1 MKFPYQL
8 RTYTRSEGDAHIG
21 YVREGNLH
29 GATVTVGLSDEEA
42 SYLKKVNDLL
52 DSSTTRALD
61 ELCLS
66 VQEGL
71 GIATGDYAGLYF
83 SGCHKANPLREMIA
97 EYLLSEIRN
106 KAEEEDD
113 LDAQQ

>member
-1 MKFPYQL
+1 MKFPYEL
-8 RTYTRSEGDAHIG
+8 RSYTRSNGDAHIG
-21 YVREGNLH
+21 YIREGNFQ
-29 GATVTVGLSDEEA
+29 GATLTVGLSDEAA

-71 GIATGDYAGLYF
+71 GVETGDYAGLYF
-83 SGCHKANPLREMIA
+83 SGSEKANPLREVIA

-106 KAEEEDD
+106 KAEVDD
-113 LDAQQ
+113 I